1 MGHFLGEA
9 LDGRGTVANRLV
21 VKTELTYVYLLKV
34 GDLYV
39 EKIEKDSVRLTK
51 QIERACKFNWVIES
65 QEDKNAFCRY
75 IVERTSIL
83 NDNYTIVEYVVET
96 IVYETPVEIKTRYD
110 GNMQLVST
118 EELRRQK
125 VREEQQMMEV
135 PLKEVDETMHGTT
148 HRITDEI
155 RERTDKNLWSIDGNV
170 AEPKFVSPELNLNT
184 EPPELDDWSKF

>member
-1 MGHFLGEA
+1 MGHFIGEA

-39 EKIEKDSVRLTK
+39 EKIDKDSVRLTK

-96 IVYETPVEIKTRYD
+96 IVYETPVEIKQRYD
-110 GNMQLVST
+110 GNMQLLST
-118 EELRRQK
+118 EELRRKK
-125 VREEQQMMEV
+125 VKEEQEMEKETESPILFKETDGFAPKV
-135 PLKEVDETMHGTT
+135 KEVVNKDS
-148 HRITDEI
+148 
-155 RERTDKNLWSIDGNV
+155 WSIDGNV
-170 AEPKFVSPELNLNT
+170 AEPKFVSPELKLNI
-184 EPPELDDWSKF
+184 EPPELDHWSKF